1 VATRSPAA
9 TAADAG
15 ERVLPRQSRSQRRR
29 RRSDTLTILGF
40 LLPALVVYATF
51 VLWPIANTFYF
62 STLDWKGVGQP
73 IQIGLGNFVE
83 LLGDRAAWA
92 ALRHNMVLIVASL
105 AIQLPIGLALALLLL
120 VPLRG
125 ITVLRAVYFLPQL
138 MSTVAIGILWAFIY
152 NPTFGAVNRVLELV
166 GLGALRQGWLGEPQF
181 ALGAIIVTICWQ
193 YIPFYMIL
201 YRAGLTSIPIE
212 VNEASLVDG
221 ASPWGRFRYVTF
233 PLLTG
238 TTRTAILLS
247 VIGSLKYFDLI
258 WIMTGGGPSNATD
271 VLATYM
277 YDLAFTRS
285 RLGYGS
291 AIAVVLFLLALLI
304 TPPIVLARTSR
315 RGVA

>member
-1 VATRSPAA
+1 MATAT

-15 ERVLPRQSRSQRRR
+15 KRQLPAPSRW
-29 RRSDTLTILGF
+29 RSRAGRSHTLTIVGF
-40 LLPALVVYATF
+40 LAPALVVYAAF

-62 STLDWKGVGQP
+62 STLDWNGVGQP
-73 IQIGLGNFVE
+73 LQVGLGNFAA
-83 LLGDRAAWA
+83 LLEDGAAWA
-92 ALRHNMVLIVASL
+92 ALRHNVVLIVASL

-120 VPLRG
+120 APIRG
-125 ITVLRAVYFLPQL
+125 TTVLRTVYFLPQL

-152 NPTFGAVNRVLELV
+152 NPTFGAVNRLLDLV
-166 GLGALRQGWLGEPQF
+166 GLGALRQGWLGEPRF
-181 ALGAIIVTICWQ
+181 ALGAIIVVICWQ

-201 YRAGLTSIPIE
+201 YRAGLTSIPLE
-212 VNEASLVDG
+212 VNEAAMVDG
-221 ASPWGRFRYVTF
+221 AGYWSRFRHVTV
-233 PLLTG
+233 PLLAG

-277 YDLAFTRS
+277 YDVAFSRS

-291 AIAVVLFLLALLI
+291 AIAVVLFLLALVI
-304 TPPIVLARTSR
+304 TPMVLLRTGR
-315 RGVA
+315 TDTA

>member
-1 VATRSPAA
+1 VATAT
-9 TAADAG
+9 TAAD
-15 ERVLPRQSRSQRRR
+15 EHVRSTPSRSRGRR

-40 LLPALVVYATF
+40 LLPALVVYVAF

-73 IQIGLGNFVE
+73 VQIGFGNFSE
-83 LLGDRAAWA
+83 LVGDRAAWS
-92 ALRHNMVLIVASL
+92 ALRHNVVLIGASL
-105 AIQLPIGLALALLLL
+105 IIQLPIGLALALLLL
-120 VPLRG
+120 TPLRG
-125 ITVLRAVYFLPQL
+125 TTVLRSVYFLPQL

-152 NPTFGAVNRVLELV
+152 NPTFGAVNRLLDLI

-181 ALGAIIVTICWQ
+181 ALGAIIIAICWQ
-193 YIPFYMIL
+193 HIPFYMIL
-201 YRAGLTSIPIE
+201 YRAGLTSIPLEI
-212 VNEASLVDG
+212 NEAALVDG
-221 ASPWGRFRYVTF
+221 ATYWGRFRHVTF
-233 PLLTG
+233 PLLSG

-277 YDLAFTRS
+277 YDVAFTRS

-304 TPPIVLARTSR
+304 APPIVLSGAGR
-315 RGVA
+315 RGTA